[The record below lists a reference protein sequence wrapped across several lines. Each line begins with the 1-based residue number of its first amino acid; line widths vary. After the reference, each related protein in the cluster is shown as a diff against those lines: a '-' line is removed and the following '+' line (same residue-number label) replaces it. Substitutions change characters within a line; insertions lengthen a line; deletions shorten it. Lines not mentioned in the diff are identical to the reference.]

1 MKKRD
6 LAIIGGAAGGLHVA
20 SVAAQL
26 GLKVTLVK
34 KVGETRR

>member
-6 LAIIGGAAGGLHVA
+6 LAIIGGGAGGLLVA

-34 KVGETRR
+34 KGGETRR